1 MSPDAAADVRALIEQ
16 GAIVQAIEMARA
28 ALHALAGEERAHVLL
43 ELATACNSGGD
54 YIDALRAAV
63 SATDLFKASDSQ
75 GGVCDA
81 LTRVAGAL
89 RSAGDHASA
98 ISTLEQA
105 EQIARALGEPLRLA
119 QVLRNIGVCSSLV
132 GRHQHALSCLN
143 EAIAEL
149 QALLAEYRVRGMRPN
164 EGLCFAELGH
174 CHEALS
180 EAAAA
185 RDNYRQAI
193 AILEDGGTLDDLQS
207 ALEGLSL
214 VEEALGDH
222 AASLAALR
230 RVRAIDKRKSD
241 EAARS
246 AVVQRELR
254 IELARLTSQWAQ
266 QATQDPLTGLGNR
279 RALER
284 WMDERLPR
292 VEHGEPLTLLLLDLD
307 HFKRVNDRFGHGV
320 GDEVLKRV
328 ARVIQQCCR
337 HRDLAVRYGGEE
349 FVLAMAS
356 VDHPAAVA
364 IAHRVR
370 ESVAALPWTEVAAG
384 LAVSVSIG
392 LAEARETFDAPALL
406 TLADKRLYA
415 AKYAG
420 RNQVVAFG

>member
-1 MSPDAAADVRALIEQ
+1 
-16 GAIVQAIEMARA
+16 
-28 ALHALAGEERAHVLL
+28 
-43 ELATACNSGGD
+43 
-54 YIDALRAAV
+54 
-63 SATDLFKASDSQ
+63 
-75 GGVCDA
+75 
-81 LTRVAGAL
+81 
-89 RSAGDHASA
+89 
-98 ISTLEQA
+98 
-105 EQIARALGEPLRLA
+105 
-119 QVLRNIGVCSSLV
+119 
-132 GRHQHALSCLN
+132 
-143 EAIAEL
+143 
-149 QALLAEYRVRGMRPN
+149 
-164 EGLCFAELGH
+164 
-174 CHEALS
+174 
-180 EAAAA
+180 
-185 RDNYRQAI
+185 
-193 AILEDGGTLDDLQS
+193 
-207 ALEGLSL
+207 
-214 VEEALGDH
+214 
-222 AASLAALR
+222 LR

-307 HFKRVNDRFGHGV
+307 HFKRVNDRYGHGV

-370 ESVAALPWTEVAAG
+370 ESVAALPWAEVAAG

>member
-43 ELATACNSGGD
+43 ELATACISGGD